1 MAMLEAVELGV
12 SRSGAL
18 LFSGVTFT
26 LPPGALLRVSGANG
40 SGKTSL
46 LRTLCGI
53 STPVS
58 GEVRWR
64 GENIRA
70 LREDYWKDLLFI
82 AHSNALKDDLTAIE
96 NLAFA
101 CALAGVT
108 IPRGRVCAAL
118 ERFGLGER
126 EHAPARIQSQGQKR
140 RTALARLALGLTL
153 PLWLLDEPFAALD
166 PAGIELVQ
174 SLSEEHLARG
184 GLVVL
189 TTHQEVPIRA
199 AATLDLSLDR

>member
-1 MAMLEAVELGV
+1 VLEALELEV
-12 SRSGAL
+12 TRSGTP
-18 LFSGVTFT
+18 LFSGVGFT

-46 LRTLCGI
+46 LRTLCGL

-70 LREDYWKDLLFI
+70 LREEYWKHLLYI
-82 AHSNALKDDLTAIE
+82 AHSNALKDDLTATE
-96 NLAFA
+96 NLSFA
-101 CALAGVT
+101 CALAGFS
-108 IPRGRVCAAL
+108 IPRGRVRAAL
-118 ERFGLGER
+118 NRFGLGER
-126 EHAPARIQSQGQKR
+126 ERAPVRTQSQGQKR
-140 RTALARLALGLTL
+140 RTALARLAVAMTL

-166 PAGIELVQ
+166 PEGIELVR

-184 GLVVL
+184 GMVVL
-189 TTHQEVPIRA
+189 TTHQAVPIRA
-199 AATLDLSLDR
+199 ATTLDLSLDR